1 MTTTRSTNERST
13 HDGSTHD
20 LGTTGHP
27 TAAAAPLNHPRT
39 QRAFGTAKNL
49 VAAYGA
55 LGAAVLLT
63 VAVLACTGH
72 SVTSFMWGRS
82 GGVLASAAVIYWMTA
97 LAARGTRWAYLRV
110 RILSVL
116 MPIVIIGVD
125 LIPGI
130 CPPWFALIQAVSAL
144 PLAAAAFVSN
154 GPRLRAAFPK
164 GS

>member
-1 MTTTRSTNERST
+1 MTTTRSTNDTST
-13 HDGSTHD
+13 HTAGTHGR
-20 LGTTGHP
+20 GTTGRPSAVAGHLHP
-27 TAAAAPLNHPRT
+27 PRT
-39 QRAFGTAKNL
+39 RRDFGTLKKL

-55 LGAAVLLT
+55 LSSAVLIT
-63 VAVLACTGH
+63 VAVLAMTGH
-72 SVTSFMWGRS
+72 PVTSFLWGRS
-82 GGVLASAAVIYWMTA
+82 GGVLASAAVIYWMTV

-116 MPIVIIGVD
+116 MPIVIVGVD

-130 CPPWFALIQAVSAL
+130 CPPWFALIQAAAAL

-164 GS
+164 SS